1 MPCCR
6 RVFQQI
12 LYLAINSE
20 CRRIQFRKSFTERM
34 VSITLFEKLKNKKSV
49 LSMNMRTYSCK
60 TDKLRSVYTIGRG
73 ARNISIKK
81 WNINFG

>member
-12 LYLAINSE
+12 LFLTINSE

-34 VSITLFEKLKNKKSV
+34 VSITLFEKLKNKKGV